1 MAAFIHILSISDPN
15 ANAAMQFMLLC
26 FLLLSSVRCQAA
38 GNDLELHYAV
48 ETPQVE
54 SVRPLHVLIVEVKAL
69 MVEMLMSMNLRRQP
83 RDRDAHEDE
92 SAYDGCVRQRTFI
105 TNSPDNV
112 IIHVSSLPEVPGGT
126 SIGTAFC
133 HLKLHPADMVVPRTP
148 PISTASSSNS
158 GGPSNSATVQH
169 GLSVYVNNVRTCG
182 TSEDDR
188 RRKKTPRGSVAS
200 ELPPQGPPPVPSEA
214 VRRSRKS
221 RRLSSESSFRRRSSS
236 ESNEEPESR
245 NRYS

>member
-1 MAAFIHILSISDPN
+1 
-15 ANAAMQFMLLC
+15 MLLC
-26 FLLLSSVRCQAA
+26 LLLSSVRCQAA

-54 SVRPLHVLIVEVKAL
+54 SVRPLHYLIGEVKAL

-112 IIHVSSLPEVPGGT
+112 TIHVSSLPEVPGGT

-182 TSEDDR
+182 TSED
-188 RRKKTPRGSVAS
+188 
-200 ELPPQGPPPVPSEA
+200 
-214 VRRSRKS
+214 
-221 RRLSSESSFRRRSSS
+221 LSLIHI
-236 ESNEEPESR
+236 
-245 NRYS
+245 

>member
-1 MAAFIHILSISDPN
+1 
-15 ANAAMQFMLLC
+15 MLLC
-26 FLLLSSVRCQAA
+26 LLLLSSVRCQAA
-38 GNDLELHYAV
+38 GNNLELHYAV

-92 SAYDGCVRQRTFI
+92 SAHDGCVRQRTFI

-188 RRKKTPRGSVAS
+188 RRKNSEHFPPRGSVAS